1 MNIKH
6 SKYKNTGIL
15 FELLVRQITSDTL
28 SGVESKASDIL
39 KKYFTKTELGREYKL
54 YESFFKNVNVS
65 EAKADMVIN
74 TIVESAK
81 HLNRS
86 ALRRQKYNL
95 VNEIK
100 KHYNIED
107 FFKTKLPNYKA
118 QASLYSLIEIYSGED
133 KLNPNQIIENKT
145 VLLEFLTKS
154 TINKQEVKNNI
165 LEEFKH
171 QDKDIQVL
179 AYKVL
184 LEKFNDK
191 YAGLNHNQ
199 KLVLKEFINSVDST
213 PKLKEFYNT
222 KVNEIKTHLTK
233 LNKSVTDKAIQ
244 IKINE
249 VINILP
255 SLSKMDKAS
264 DDNLVNLLQY
274 YQLVEELEST
284 VK

>member
-1 MNIKH
+1 MTIKH

-15 FELLVRQITSDTL
+15 FELLVRQITADTL
-28 SGVESKASDIL
+28 SGVESKASNIL

-81 HLNRS
+81 HLNKS
-86 ALRRQKYNL
+86 ILKRQKYNL

-100 KHYNIED
+100 NHYNVDD
-107 FFKTKLPNYKA
+107 FFKMKLPNYKA
-118 QASLYSLIEIYSGED
+118 QAALYSLIEIYSSEGN
-133 KLNPNQIIENKT
+133 LNPHPIIENKT

-154 TINKQEVKNNI
+154 NIDKQEIENNI
-165 LEEFKH
+165 LEEFKQ
-171 QDKDIQVL
+171 QDKDVQVL
-179 AYKVL
+179 AYKML
-184 LEKFNDK
+184 LEKFNSK
-191 YAGLNHNQ
+191 YANLNLNQ
-199 KLVLKEFINSVDST
+199 KLVLKEFINSVDSN

-222 KVNEIKTHLTK
+222 KVTEIKNHLST
-233 LNKSVTDKAIQ
+233 LSKSVTDKAIQ

-255 SLSKMDKAS
+255 ILGKNDKPN

-274 YQLVEELEST
+274 YQLVEELEA
-284 VK
+284 VAK

>member
-15 FELLVRQITSDTL
+15 FELLVRQITADTL
-28 SGVESKASDIL
+28 SGVESKASNIL

-65 EAKADMVIN
+65 EAKADMVLN

-86 ALRRQKYNL
+86 ALKRQKYNL
-95 VNEIK
+95 VNEIRS
-100 KHYNIED
+100 HYNVED

-118 QASLYSLIEIYSGED
+118 QAALYSLLEIYNGED
-133 KLNPNQIIENKT
+133 ILNPSQIIDNKT
-145 VLLEFLTKS
+145 VLLEFLTQS
-154 TINKQEVKNNI
+154 NIDKQEVKNNI
-165 LEEFKH
+165 LEEFSK
-171 QDKDIQVL
+171 QDKDVQVL
-179 AYKVL
+179 AYRVL

-191 YAGLNHNQ
+191 YAGLNANQ
-199 KLVLKEFINSVDST
+199 KLILKEFINSVDNA

-222 KVNEIKTHLTK
+222 KVNEIKNYLSK
-233 LNKSVTDKAIQ
+233 LNQTVTDKAIQ

-249 VINILP
+249 VISILP
-255 SLSKMDKAS
+255 LLGKMDKAS

-274 YQLVEELEST
+274 YQLVEELEA
-284 VK
+284 VAK

>member
-15 FELLVRQITSDTL
+15 FELLVRQITADTL
-28 SGVESKASDIL
+28 SGVESKASNIL

-65 EAKADMVIN
+65 EAKADMVLN

-107 FFKTKLPNYKA
+107 FFKMKLPNYKA
-118 QASLYSLIEIYSGED
+118 QAALYSLIEIYSGD
-133 KLNPNQIIENKT
+133 NTLNPNQIIENKT

-154 TINKQEVKNNI
+154 TINKQEVKNSI

-179 AYKVL
+179 AYRVL

-191 YAGLNHNQ
+191 YSGLNINQ
-199 KLVLKEFINSVDST
+199 KSVLKEFINSVDST

-222 KVNEIKTHLTK
+222 KVNEIKNHLTN

-255 SLSKMDKAS
+255 SLGKNDKPN

-274 YQLVEELEST
+274 YQLVEELE
-284 VK
+284 VAAK

>member
-28 SGVESKASDIL
+28 SGAESKASDIL

-179 AYKVL
+179 AYRVL

-274 YQLVEELEST
+274 YQLVEELE
-284 VK
+284 VAAK

>member
-15 FELLVRQITSDTL
+15 FELLVRQITADTL
-28 SGVESKASDIL
+28 SGTESKASNIL
-39 KKYFTKTELGREYKL
+39 KKYFTKTDLGREYKL

-81 HLNRS
+81 HLNKS

-133 KLNPNQIIENKT
+133 NLNPNQIIENKT

-154 TINKQEVKNNI
+154 TINKQEVKNSI
-165 LEEFKH
+165 LEEFRH

-213 PKLKEFYNT
+213 PKLKEFYNI

-255 SLSKMDKAS
+255 SLTKIDKAS

-274 YQLVEELEST
+274 YQLVEELEA
-284 VK
+284 VAK

>member
-15 FELLVRQITSDTL
+15 FELLVRQITADTL
-28 SGVESKASDIL
+28 SGTESKASNIL

-81 HLNRS
+81 HLNKS

-133 KLNPNQIIENKT
+133 NLNPNQIIENKT

-154 TINKQEVKNNI
+154 TINKQEVKNSI
-165 LEEFKH
+165 LEEFRH

-179 AYKVL
+179 AYRVL

-255 SLSKMDKAS
+255 SLTKIDKAS

-274 YQLVEELEST
+274 YQLVEELEA
-284 VK
+284 VAK

>member
-15 FELLVRQITSDTL
+15 FELLVRQITADTL
-28 SGVESKASDIL
+28 SGIESKASNIL

-81 HLNRS
+81 HLNKS

-107 FFKTKLPNYKA
+107 FFKMKLPNYKA
-118 QASLYSLIEIYSGED
+118 QAALYSIIEIYSGD
-133 KLNPNQIIENKT
+133 NNLNPNQIIENKT

-154 TINKQEVKNNI
+154 TINKQVVKNSI

-184 LEKFNDK
+184 LEKFNNK
-191 YAGLNHNQ
+191 YAGLNINQ
-199 KLVLKEFINSVDST
+199 KSVLKEFINSVDST

-222 KVNEIKTHLTK
+222 KVNEIKTHLTN

-255 SLSKMDKAS
+255 SLSKNDKPN

-274 YQLVEELEST
+274 YQLVEELEA
-284 VK
+284 VAK

>member
-15 FELLVRQITSDTL
+15 FELLVRQITADTL
-28 SGVESKASDIL
+28 SGTESKASNIL

-81 HLNRS
+81 HLNKS

-100 KHYNIED
+100 KHYNVED

-154 TINKQEVKNNI
+154 TINKQEVKNSI

-222 KVNEIKTHLTK
+222 KVNEIKTHLAK

-255 SLSKMDKAS
+255 SLTKMDKAS

-274 YQLVEELEST
+274 YQLVEELET
-284 VK
+284 AAK